1 MQIIKEVTSKRMVL
15 MEQIHVGGNEFVN
28 HHRLKRNNQ
37 KEGTMFK
44 RLAIVVFCIGLMA
57 FWSTDVKAWPASSS
71 GWYVKT
77 GSIIVGSDWVQISNT
92 EIKPTS
98 LVVSIYPTV
107 LVYYKNPAGNEGG
120 VGTPFNF
127 NIPLVGFDSLNPLEG
142 RGKDSSTVEFDITLQ
157 MLTEMGI
164 NLADYSPNP
173 KWEAYGDPVVTG
185 LDVKI
190 QAYADV
196 SDFCDASNT
205 PESDWTSCY
214 YNVDFG
220 LYEEEVV
227 HLEGL
232 CSVQGDIFNCVES
245 EHWEWSKKD
254 PLWP

>member
-1 MQIIKEVTSKRMVL
+1 

-44 RLAIVVFCIGLMA
+44 RLAIVVFCIGLMGL
-57 FWSTDVKAWPASSS
+57 WITDAKAWPASSS

-77 GSIIVGSDWVQISNT
+77 GSIIVNSSWVQISNT
-92 EIKPTS
+92 DVKPTDI
-98 LVVSIYPTV
+98 VVSINPMV
-107 LVYYKNPAGNEGG
+107 VVYYRNPGDNEGG
-120 VGTPFNF
+120 VGVPFNLDVL
-127 NIPLVGFDSLNPLEG
+127 IGLDSLYSLVG
-142 RGKDSSTVEFDITLQ
+142 RGKADSEIVFPSITFDWLVENYTIEYLNSF
-157 MLTEMGI
+157 
-164 NLADYSPNP
+164 APNTN
-173 KWEAYGDPVVTG
+173 WTAYDAILTG

-196 SDFCDASNT
+196 SDFCDASKT
-205 PESDWTSCY
+205 PESDWKSCY

-232 CSVQGDIFNCVES
+232 CSVQGDIFTCVES

-254 PLWP
+254 RVWP